1 MYKGIIHLIGEKSWE
16 SEKMLIKFKTKN
28 VLSFK
33 DMVEF
38 SMVAGSTFKNEKRL
52 VDCKNFK
59 LLKFSSIY
67 GANASGKSNLVKA
80 FELMKD
86 LVVNSFPNYPLDA
99 HYKLQDD
106 VNNPS
111 SYFEIILLLGGKS
124 YSYGFEVDFINS
136 KFISEWLYEL
146 TETSEK
152 SIFERDFVN
161 NSIEFGRSFKTELRK
176 KLNFYVEDIKQNN
189 SILLLN
195 FLNKDKPSLY
205 EFSQAKIFKDV
216 YQWFVK
222 SLDIA
227 DPETMLTSGEYFEVE
242 NRLNEL
248 SEFMNRFGTGIYKIE
263 KSQKERD
270 DVKNELPNGMIK
282 NIQEYALK
290 KMKDDEKV
298 KSIGNLLR
306 FNKKF
311 WIINVNRDG
320 TMIFEKIS
328 FFHDQEKKYPFSLDD
343 ESDGTAR
350 ILDLAEILLSDEKNK
365 TYIVDEL
372 DRCLHPQLTCK
383 FIKEFLE
390 KARQEGN
397 NNQLIVTTHESRL
410 LDFNI
415 LRRDE
420 IWFVEK
426 RDNASNLYSL
436 EEFNVRFD
444 KKIDKAYLEGRYG
457 GVPVFDEVF
466 PNVIYRNEIKDY

>member
-1 MYKGIIHLIGEKSWE
+1 MYKGIIHYICEQSLEE
-16 SEKMLIKFKTKN
+16 QKMLIKFKVKN

-33 DMVEF
+33 DLVEF
-38 SMVAGSTFKNEKRL
+38 SMVAGSTLKNDERL
-52 VDCKNFK
+52 VDNGNFK
-59 LLKFSSIY
+59 LLKFSSVY

-80 FELMKD
+80 FGLMRN
-86 LVVNSFPNYPLDA
+86 LVVYSFPDYPLDC
-99 HYKLQDD
+99 HFKLQDD
-106 VNNPS
+106 SENSN
-111 SYFEIILLLGGKS
+111 SYFEIILLLNNKS
-124 YSYGFEVDFINS
+124 YSYGFEVDFINN

-146 TETSEK
+146 KDSNDK
-152 SIFERDFVN
+152 PIFERDLN
-161 NSIEFGRSFKTELRK
+161 KKTIEFGKSLRTDLK
-176 KLNFYVEDIKQNN
+176 NKLNFYMEDIKENN

-205 EFSQAKIFKDV
+205 EFSQAKIFKDI
-216 YQWFVK
+216 YKWFEK
-222 SLDIA
+222 SLHIA
-227 DPETMLTSGEYFEVE
+227 NPNTMLTSGEYFKVE
-242 NRLNEL
+242 KRLNDL
-248 SEFMNRFGTGIYKIE
+248 SKFMNRFGTGIYSIE
-263 KSQKERD
+263 KSQKDRD
-270 DVKNELPNGMIK
+270 DIK
-282 NIQEYALK
+282 NDLPSAILKDIQELAMK
-290 KMKDDEKV
+290 KMKANEKV
-298 KSIGNLLR
+298 KGVGNLLR
-306 FNKKF
+306 VNKKF

-320 TMIFEKIS
+320 SMVFEKIS
-328 FFHDQEKKYPFSLDD
+328 FYHDQDKKYAFSLDD

-390 KARQEGN
+390 KAKQEGN

-426 RDNASNLYSL
+426 KDNISNLYSL

-457 GVPVFDEVF
+457 GVPIFDEVF
-466 PNVIYRNEIKDY
+466 PNVISGNENKD

>member
-1 MYKGIIHLIGEKSWE
+1 MYKGIIHYIGEQSLE
-16 SEKMLIKFKTKN
+16 EQKMLIKFKVKN

-33 DMVEF
+33 DLVEF
-38 SMVAGSTFKNEKRL
+38 SMVAGSTFKNDERL
-52 VDCKNFK
+52 VDNGNFK
-59 LLKFSSIY
+59 LLKFSSVY

-80 FELMKD
+80 FGLMRN
-86 LVVNSFPNYPLDA
+86 LVVYSFPDYPLDC
-99 HYKLQDD
+99 HFKLQDD
-106 VNNPS
+106 LENSN
-111 SYFEIILLLGGKS
+111 SYFEIILLLNNKP
-124 YSYGFEVDFINS
+124 YSYGFEVDFINN

-146 TETSEK
+146 KDSNDK
-152 SIFERDFVN
+152 PIFERDLN
-161 NSIEFGRSFKTELRK
+161 KKTIEFGKSLRTDLK
-176 KLNFYVEDIKQNN
+176 NKLNFYMEDIKENN

-205 EFSQAKIFKDV
+205 EFSQAKIFKDI
-216 YQWFVK
+216 YKWFEK
-222 SLDIA
+222 SLHIA
-227 DPETMLTSGEYFEVE
+227 NPNTMLTSGEYFKVE
-242 NRLNEL
+242 NRLNDL
-248 SEFMNRFGTGIYKIE
+248 SKFMNRFGTGIYSIE
-263 KSQKERD
+263 KSQKDRD
-270 DVKNELPNGMIK
+270 DIK
-282 NIQEYALK
+282 NDLPSAILKDIQELAMK
-290 KMKDDEKV
+290 KMKANEKV
-298 KSIGNLLR
+298 KGVGNLLR
-306 FNKKF
+306 VNKKF

-320 TMIFEKIS
+320 TMVFEKIS
-328 FFHDQEKKYPFSLDD
+328 FFHDQEKKYAFSLDD

-390 KARQEGN
+390 KAKKEGN

-426 RDNASNLYSL
+426 KDNVSNLYSL

-457 GVPVFDEVF
+457 GVPIFDEVF
-466 PNVIYRNEIKDY
+466 PNVISGNENKD

>member
-1 MYKGIIHLIGEKSWE
+1 MYKGIIHYIGEQSLE
-16 SEKMLIKFKTKN
+16 EQKMLIKFKVKN

-33 DMVEF
+33 DLVEF
-38 SMVAGSTFKNEKRL
+38 SMVAGSTFKNDERL
-52 VDCKNFK
+52 VDNGNFK
-59 LLKFSSIY
+59 LLKFSSVY

-80 FELMKD
+80 FGLMRN
-86 LVVNSFPNYPLDA
+86 LVVYSFPDYPLDC
-99 HYKLQDD
+99 HFKLQDD
-106 VNNPS
+106 LENSN
-111 SYFEIILLLGGKS
+111 SYFEIILLLNNKS
-124 YSYGFEVDFINS
+124 YSYGFEVDFINN

-146 TETSEK
+146 KDSNDK
-152 SIFERDFVN
+152 PIFERDLN
-161 NSIEFGRSFKTELRK
+161 KKSIEFGKSLRTDLK
-176 KLNFYVEDIKQNN
+176 NKLNFYMEDIKENN

-205 EFSQAKIFKDV
+205 EFSQAKIFKDI
-216 YQWFVK
+216 YKWFEK
-222 SLDIA
+222 SLHIA
-227 DPETMLTSGEYFEVE
+227 NPNTMLTSGEYFKLEKK
-242 NRLNEL
+242 LNDL
-248 SEFMNRFGTGIYKIE
+248 SKFMNRFGTGIYSIE
-263 KSQKERD
+263 KSQKDRD
-270 DVKNELPNGMIK
+270 DIK
-282 NIQEYALK
+282 NDLPSAILKDIQELAMK
-290 KMKDDEKV
+290 KMKANEKV
-298 KSIGNLLR
+298 KGVGNLLR
-306 FNKKF
+306 VNKKF

-320 TMIFEKIS
+320 SMAFEKIS
-328 FFHDQEKKYPFSLDD
+328 FYHDQDKKYAFSLDD

-390 KARQEGN
+390 KAKQEGN

-426 RDNASNLYSL
+426 KNNISNLYSL

-457 GVPVFDEVF
+457 GVPIFDEVF
-466 PNVIYRNEIKDY
+466 PNVISRNENKD

>member
-1 MYKGIIHLIGEKSWE
+1 MYKGIIHFIGEQNLEDKN
-16 SEKMLIKFKTKN
+16 MLIKFKVKN

-33 DMVEF
+33 DLTEF
-38 SMVAGSTFKNEKRL
+38 SMVAGTTFKNDERL
-52 VDCKNFK
+52 VDNGNFK
-59 LLKFSSIY
+59 LLKFSSVY

-80 FELMKD
+80 FQIMKD
-86 LVVNSFPNYPLDA
+86 LVVESFPNYPLDC
-99 HYKLQDD
+99 HFKLQDETND
-106 VNNPS
+106 LN
-111 SYFEIILLLGGKS
+111 SYFEIILLLNKKS
-124 YSYGFEVDFINS
+124 YSYGFEADLINN

-146 TETSEK
+146 KESK
-152 SIFERDFVN
+152 DKMIYERDVV
-161 NSIEFGRSFKTELRK
+161 SKTIEFSKSFKNELRN
-176 KLNFYVEDIKQNN
+176 KLNFYVEDIKEND

-205 EFSQAKIFKDV
+205 EFQSAKIFKEV
-216 YQWFVK
+216 YKWFTK

-227 DPETMLTSGEYFEVE
+227 DPDTMLTSGEYFEVE
-242 NRLNEL
+242 NRLNDL
-248 SEFMNRFGTGIYKIE
+248 SKFMNRFGTGIYTIE
-263 KSQKERD
+263 KSQKDRD
-270 DVKNELPNGMIK
+270 DIKNELPNFIIK
-282 NIQEYALK
+282 EIQEHAMK
-290 KMKDDEKV
+290 KMKGNENV
-298 KSIGNLLR
+298 KGVGNLLR

-328 FFHDQEKKYPFSLDD
+328 FFHDQEKKYAFSLDD

-390 KARQEGN
+390 KAKQEGN

-426 RDNASNLYSL
+426 KDNSSNLYSL

-457 GVPVFDEVF
+457 GVPIFDEVF
-466 PNVIYRNEIKDY
+466 PNVITGNENKD